1 MDVPDVHF
9 TKTSDGVNIAYQTL
23 GRGPDLLFHLGWP
36 SQLFMLWEHPAVA
49 NFFTRLASFSRLI
62 LFDPR
67 GNGLSDRGLMPLT
80 FEGWAEDITAVLD
93 ATASMQCAHFGCNFG
108 GRVALMYA
116 ATYPGRTS
124 VVATFGAHPATL
136 RDDDYPWGTTRESLA
151 TVVQMVEAA
160 TGQDRREFMFQ
171 SVAPSLSS
179 DRSGAVWWSRLFLS
193 ALSTNE
199 TISQIWSFAEFD
211 IRQLLESVRAPTVL
225 MHRSG
230 DRMTDPRA
238 SRYMAERIPGAKLI
252 EYSGDDH
259 IPFFEGSERILSD
272 LEELV
277 TGNRR
282 AADADRVL
290 ATVMFTDIVDST
302 PTAVRLGDER
312 WTDVLQQHNRIVDE
326 ELRQHRG
333 KKIKTTGDGLLAT
346 FDGPARGVRCAL
358 AICKAV
364 QPLGV
369 EVRAGLHSGEIE
381 LLGNDI
387 GGIAVHIGQRV
398 SGLAGAGEVLVSSTV
413 KDLVAGSGIGF
424 ADRGVHSLKGIPEE
438 WRIFAVGSSA

>member
-1 MDVPDVHF
+1 MDVPEVHF

-23 GRGPDLLFHLGWP
+23 GRGPDLVFHLGWP
-36 SQLFMLWEHPAVA
+36 SQLLILWEHPAVA
-49 NFFTRLASFSRLI
+49 RFFTRLASFSRLI

-67 GNGLSDRGLMPLT
+67 GNGLSDRGPMPLT

-93 ATASMQCAHFGCNFG
+93 AAGSMQCAHFGCNFG
-108 GRVALMYA
+108 GRVALMYT
-116 ATYPGRTS
+116 ATYPARTS

-136 RDDDYPWGTTRESLA
+136 RDEDYPWGTTRESLEM
-151 TVVQMVEAA
+151 VVQMVKANE
-160 TGQDRREFMFQ
+160 GQDRREVMFQ
-171 SVAPSLSS
+171 SVAPGLSN
-179 DRSGAVWWSRLFLS
+179 DRSGAVWWSRLFMS
-193 ALSTNE
+193 ALSANE
-199 TISQIWSFAEFD
+199 NVSQIWSFMEFD

-238 SRYMAERIPGAKLI
+238 SQYMAERISGAKLI
-252 EYSGDDH
+252 EYPGDDH
-259 IPFFEGSERILSD
+259 LPFFEGSEQILAD
-272 LEELV
+272 LEELI

-302 PTAVRLGDER
+302 PTAARLGDER
-312 WTDVLQQHNRIVDE
+312 WTGVLQQHNRIVDD

-346 FDGPARGVRCAL
+346 FDGPARGVRCAQ
-358 AICKAV
+358 AICEAV
-364 QPLGV
+364 RPLGV
-369 EVRAGLHSGEIE
+369 EVRAGLHAGEIE

-398 SGLAGAGEVLVSSTV
+398 SSLAGPGEVLVSSTV
-413 KDLVAGSGIGF
+413 RDLVSGSGIGF
-424 ADRGVHSLKGIPEE
+424 SDRGVHALKGIPEE
-438 WRIFAVGSSA
+438 WRIFAVDSPA